1 MSTFHSDNYSDNF
14 NNLTIASPPD
24 ALTYRHRV
32 KGTRALFGS
41 DDNQVLILRSNGK
54 FLMWSLRLTRK
65 NLLKRNGD
73 KQIANGF
80 QLFKM
85 DYWKTVKRS
94 KKTINASKLGKIN
107 AEIIEA
113 WNNSDKVREIYIYQ
127 TAKKYMS
134 PASVS
139 TSGLDDTLA
148 PAATSGLDDIPAP
161 VSTSGLDDT
170 LVPAATSGLD
180 DNLVPTAIS
189 DWNDTPEFPEELQLG
204 KMKEKYQEL
213 GVRRKNLIYV
223 HEKIPPAVD
232 VKIFSHSKL

>member
-1 MSTFHSDNYSDNF
+1 MLTFKSDNYSDNF
-14 NNLTIASPPD
+14 NHLTIASPPN
-24 ALTYRHRV
+24 ALTYPRRV

-41 DDNQVLILRSNGK
+41 DNNQVLILRSNGK

-73 KQIANGF
+73 KQIASGF

-94 KKTINASKLGKIN
+94 KKTINASKLNKIN

-127 TAKKYMS
+127 TAEKYMS

-139 TSGLDDTLA
+139 ASG
-148 PAATSGLDDIPAP
+148 SDDIPAP
-161 VSTSGLDDT
+161 VSTSSA
-170 LVPAATSGLD
+170 LVPVATSGL
-180 DNLVPTAIS
+180 A
-189 DWNDTPEFPEELQLG
+189 DTPEVPEELQLG
-204 KMKEKYQEL
+204 TTKEKYREL
-213 GVRRKNLIYV
+213 RVRRRNLVYV
-223 HEKIPPAVD
+223 NEKIPPAVD